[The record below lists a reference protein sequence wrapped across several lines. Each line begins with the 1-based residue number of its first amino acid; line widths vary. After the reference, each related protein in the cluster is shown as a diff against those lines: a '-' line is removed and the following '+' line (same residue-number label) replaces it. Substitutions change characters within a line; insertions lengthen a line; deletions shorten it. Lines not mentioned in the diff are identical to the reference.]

1 MLKYGGEMVL
11 YFTWIQPVESL
22 SIADTYLN
30 VVSCHLAI
38 KSLLID
44 AKIITSIN
52 KACIVK
58 QWLLMSTISIIMQ
71 LPQ

>member
-38 KSLLID
+38 KSLLINE
-44 AKIITSIN
+44 KTITSIN

-58 QWLLMSTISIIMQ
+58 
-71 LPQ
+71 